1 MPVASSGWS
10 GTIASCVAE
19 SVAAARSILFVCS
32 GNICRS
38 PTAEGLVRVHAGRA
52 GLNLVLDSAGT
63 HGFHAGE
70 PPDPRTRA
78 VARARGTPIEELRAR
93 EVRSADFHD
102 FELILAADRGHVRQ
116 LERRR
121 PRGAGAAVELML
133 PWCGIDDPDEVP
145 DPYYGPQE
153 GFEAVYE
160 LLDRAAR
167 RLVERLQ
174 GGG

>member
-1 MPVASSGWS
+1 M
-10 GTIASCVAE
+10 
-19 SVAAARSILFVCS
+19 AAVRSILFVCS

-38 PTAEGLVRVHAGRA
+38 PTAEGLVRVHADRA
-52 GLNLVLDSAGT
+52 GLNVILDSAGT
-63 HGFHAGE
+63 HGFHVGE

-78 VARARGTPIEELRAR
+78 VARARGTPLEDLRAR
-93 EVRSADFHD
+93 EVRSADFND

-121 PRGAGAAVELML
+121 PRGATAAVELML
-133 PWCGIDDPDEVP
+133 PWCGIDSPDEVP
-145 DPYYGPQE
+145 DPYYGPHE

-174 GGG
+174 SGG

>member
-1 MPVASSGWS
+1 MPGALAVIGAGWAGLAAAVEAVTEGWS
-10 GTIASCVAE
+10 VT
-19 SVAAARSILFVCS
+19 LFE
-32 GNICRS
+32 
-38 PTAEGLVRVHAGRA
+38 TAEQAG
-52 GLNLVLDSAGT
+52 G
-63 HGFHAGE
+63 
-70 PPDPRTRA
+70 
-78 VARARGTPIEELRAR
+78 RAR

-133 PWCGIDDPDEVP
+133 PWCGIDSPDEVP
-145 DPYYGPQE
+145 DPYYGPLE

-167 RLVERLQ
+167 RLVVRLQ
-174 GGG
+174 GGS